1 MNWRLFAV
9 IPVAIV
15 IGFVAGFPSKWGKG
29 RTEKRPKY
37 YQDSMHPWVKSDQP
51 GLCPICSMDLS
62 PIYDDRTNVL
72 AAQGGKGRQT
82 VSLSKEGV
90 TVAHVQTEKVRRQTI
105 LKTLRVSGTIEP
117 EESRTSMLSSPA
129 NARVDSIQVK
139 HVGAWVNRGD
149 PVVKLFSPDLA
160 QRARFLRLASSNR
173 TVGTGALPTNRRSEK
188 PIPGGNPAMIHS
200 GGSMENPVEA
210 APAAAPTGN
219 DLFSTDLAAPSAGV
233 VTERSVTLGQYLME
247 GQKILTVVD
256 PSVVWFRFEV
266 SPAHLD
272 LIRIGQDIRVRGAT
286 ASGREFSGSVAL
298 IEPLLDDQKRFVKI
312 RAAITNRPSGAS
324 SHHGYE
330 LNLGTLVEGEVL
342 IKVSD
347 VVAVPRSAIIYPG
360 HQAWA
365 YVQTAEGTYERRRL
379 KVGREGDRYWE
390 VRSGLKEGELV
401 VTSGNLLIDAQASL
415 ERGPDDMESAAE
427 GSGAAS
433 GEASMS
439 DEGHRSAS
447 HFKPT
452 PAELAE
458 VRKTLAL
465 VSKISESLAADDL
478 AAFNKSVN
486 ALRSA
491 SSGIEAAMVSRP
503 LITGMAD
510 LLSQTP
516 AAASKDLKQAREAF
530 LKFGESASKLVR
542 TVKTAG
548 AGAVP
553 IHIYHCPMA
562 PQPGLWISESA
573 KIANPFFGKSMLRCG
588 EEVMVDSQS
597 GDENEAESQK
607 EEPVKS
613 PAAQLPS
620 EDKRMT
626 NAATGRPDEMAASKE
641 TGDRQSTNRN
651 ARPSGNTHA
660 EASLSLMTARDEI
673 KSQMRA
679 RAIAAAGGLKAPPAP
694 TLTDSQSAVLRDFFD
709 DTEKLGRLLAAGNWV
724 GFDAETLKLERHFEP
739 FLRQLAAPPKW
750 GPVVEALR
758 VLITFGPSEN
768 LEDARRRFAPFAQSS
783 STLLQEVVAIRPE
796 FKSYGIYSGSGDSGN
811 RRWIQS
817 GDRSFDPYAGTNSA
831 KAIRINL

>member
-15 IGFVAGFPSKWGKG
+15 VGFVAGFPSKWGKSG
-29 RTEKRPKY
+29 TEKRPKY

-51 GLCPICSMDLS
+51 GMCPICSMELS
-62 PIYDDRTNVL
+62 PIFDDKANSP
-72 AAQGGKGRQT
+72 AGKDSKGRQT
-82 VSLSKEGV
+82 VTLSKDGV
-90 TVAHVQTEKVRRQTI
+90 TVAHVQTEKVRRRTI

-117 EESRTSMLSSPA
+117 EESRTAMLASPA

-139 HVGAWVNRGD
+139 HVGVWVNKGD

-173 TVGTGALPTNRRSEK
+173 TVGTAALQTNPRADAA
-188 PIPGGNPAMIHS
+188 IPGGNPSMNHS
-200 GGSMENPVEA
+200 GGSMENRMES
-210 APAAAPTGN
+210 APMPATTGN
-219 DLFSTDLAAPSAGV
+219 DLFSTDLGAPSAGI

-247 GQKILTVVD
+247 GQKILTLVD

-266 SPAHLD
+266 SPANLD
-272 LIRIGQDIRVRGAT
+272 LIRIGQDIRVRGVN
-286 ASGREFSGSVAL
+286 ASAREFPGSVAL

-324 SHHGYE
+324 SQHGYE

-347 VVAVPRSAIIYPG
+347 VVAIPRSAILYPG

-379 KVGREGDRYWE
+379 KVGREGDQYWE

-401 VTSGNLLIDAQASL
+401 VTSGNLLVDAQASI

-427 GSGAAS
+427 GAEAAS
-433 GEASMS
+433 GEGSMS
-439 DEGHRSAS
+439 MEEHHSAS

-452 PAELAE
+452 AAELAE
-458 VRKTLAL
+458 VRKAL
-465 VSKISESLAADDL
+465 VLASKISESLAADDL
-478 AAFNKSVN
+478 TTFNKSVN

-503 LITGMAD
+503 LIMGMND
-510 LLSQTP
+510 LLSKTP
-516 AAASKDLKQAREAF
+516 AGASKDLKQAREAF
-530 LKFGESASKLVR
+530 LTFGESASKLVR
-542 TVKTAG
+542 TVKTDG
-548 AGAVP
+548 AGDVP
-553 IHIYHCPMA
+553 VHIYHCPMA
-562 PQPGLWISESA
+562 PQPGLWVSESE

-588 EEVMVDSQS
+588 EEVTVDSRPS
-597 GDENEAESQK
+597 DEKDAESPK

-613 PAAQLPS
+613 PAAQLPTD
-620 EDKRMT
+620 DKRMT
-626 NAATGRPDEMAASKE
+626 NAAAGRSEEAAGTKE
-641 TGDRQSTNRN
+641 TNGRQATNRAARITPN
-651 ARPSGNTHA
+651 AHA
-660 EASLSLMTARDEI
+660 DLSFSLMTARDEI

-679 RAIAAAGGLKAPPAP
+679 RAIATAGGLKAPPAP
-694 TLTDSQSAVLRDFFD
+694 TLTDAQSAVLRDFFD
-709 DTEKLGRLLAAGNWV
+709 DTEKLGRLLAAGNWG
-724 GFDAETLKLERHFEP
+724 GFDAETLKLDRHFEP

-796 FKSYGIYSGSGDSGN
+796 FKSYGIYSDSADSGN

-817 GDRSFDPYAGTNSA
+817 GDRSFNPFTGTNSP
-831 KAIRINL
+831 KAMKISL